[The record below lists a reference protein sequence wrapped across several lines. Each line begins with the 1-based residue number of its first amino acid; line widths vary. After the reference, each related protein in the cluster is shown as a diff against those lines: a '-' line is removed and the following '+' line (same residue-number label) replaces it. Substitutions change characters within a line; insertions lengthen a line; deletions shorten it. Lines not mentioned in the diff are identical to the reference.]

1 MISADTYDMLQGS
14 VQPKKV
20 VLANGVFDIL
30 HRGHV
35 EHLRA
40 ARMMGDMLIVALTD
54 DDYVRKGPGRP
65 LNDWHSRY
73 EVLKELRC
81 VDKVIHS
88 IGAVHAIR
96 YTKPAI
102 FCKGIDY
109 SAGDKW
115 TEDVISV
122 CREVGT
128 EIRYTMTPKM
138 SATDL
143 IRRTMGIA

>member
-1 MISADTYDMLQGS
+1 MISADTYDILQGYAPS
-14 VQPKKV
+14 KKI
-20 VLANGVFDIL
+20 VLCNGVFDIL
-30 HRGHV
+30 HLGHV

-40 ARMMGDMLIVALTD
+40 ARLMGDRLIVALTD

-73 EVLKELRC
+73 EVLKELKC
-81 VDKVIHS
+81 VDVVIHS
-88 IGAVHAIR
+88 IGAVNAIR
-96 YTKPAI
+96 TIKPHI

-115 TEDVISV
+115 TEDVLAA

-128 EIRYTMTPKM
+128 EIRYTLTPKR
-138 SATDL
+138 SVTDL
-143 IRRTMGIA
+143 IRRTMEIA